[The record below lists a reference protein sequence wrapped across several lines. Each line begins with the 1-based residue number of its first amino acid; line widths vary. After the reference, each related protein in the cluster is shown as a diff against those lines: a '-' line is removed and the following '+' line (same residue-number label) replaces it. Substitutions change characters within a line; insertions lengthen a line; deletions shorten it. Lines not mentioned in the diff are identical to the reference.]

1 MISMPLMSV
10 CKLLTT
16 TVHEAGYKL
25 EFQPAIL
32 KHTPHPVRCLLLIFL
47 LRQDGHCM
55 TSSCCLVVIV
65 YSVTLPP
72 YSTCPY
78 TASPQ
83 CWTHIML
90 LLLVICCLLVWHHVS
105 RTNEW
110 RCEKTG
116 KKPGTR
122 CCSLSGKMPKSNTH
136 TVSEMGREMLA
147 DSSNI
152 CKEREAKSSKKKH
165 IHCFAAV
172 WPRFVFWS
180 SFSWE
185 RVDKSL
191 SVQDS

>member
-1 MISMPLMSV
+1 M
-10 CKLLTT
+10 
-16 TVHEAGYKL
+16 
-25 EFQPAIL
+25 
-32 KHTPHPVRCLLLIFL
+32 
-47 LRQDGHCM
+47 RQDTNSSFNQPSSNIRHILSGVYFWFFCWDRTAINCM

-83 CWTHIML
+83 CWTHIVL

-105 RTNEW
+105 RTNER

-152 CKEREAKSSKKKH
+152 CKEREAKSSKKNTSTALQQSGPGL
-165 IHCFAAV
+165 CSGAA
-172 WPRFVFWS
+172 S
-180 SFSWE
+180 AE
-185 RVDKSL
+185 RE
-191 SVQDS
+191 